1 MEQSVNDTTNSVT
14 HAKIFEF
21 VRKCAKNLH
30 LLQGIETSSESIMEI
45 TDYLVA
51 NRPDILI
58 NAEIILKAMPFGNFA
73 YKRQM
78 TIEDFSITPEKTAKL
93 KQAGETWYSNNQMQ
107 NLIENILSQ
116 KIKELQ
122 YKIELLEEEIR
133 EWEFKWTT
141 QPEIET
147 KLGWKEFNEY
157 LHELMDKN
165 SDLEKS
171 IQILTNGVK
180 ATEKIVVNLK
190 NKFFEARNEPEKL
203 IKILEKLLNEV

>member
-1 MEQSVNDTTNSVT
+1 
-14 HAKIFEF
+14 
-21 VRKCAKNLH
+21 
-30 LLQGIETSSESIMEI
+30 
-45 TDYLVA
+45 
-51 NRPDILI
+51 
-58 NAEIILKAMPFGNFA
+58 
-73 YKRQM
+73 
-78 TIEDFSITPEKTAKL
+78 
-93 KQAGETWYSNNQMQ
+93 
-107 NLIENILSQ
+107 
-116 KIKELQ
+116 LQ

-190 NKFFEARNEPEKL
+190 NKFFEAKNEPEKL
-203 IKILEKLLNEV
+203 IKILEKLFSEV